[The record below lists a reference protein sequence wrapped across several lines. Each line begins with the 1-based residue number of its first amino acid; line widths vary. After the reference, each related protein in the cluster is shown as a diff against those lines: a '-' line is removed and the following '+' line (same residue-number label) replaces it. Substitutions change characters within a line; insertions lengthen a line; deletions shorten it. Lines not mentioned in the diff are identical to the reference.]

1 MGEEL
6 QGDIPTWPVRARTEL
21 TEERILESAEV
32 GEDEGQAVC
41 VRAIFGS
48 MRERAKLYAEQMLLL
63 TEFFTRDP
71 DVSGCLDD
79 ADISAMKV
87 ALGLRCSIP
96 QAEAQIRDAHRSV
109 ELMPQTFDALA
120 AGDLPEDFHHYLLRR
135 MRRLGDE
142 QAGVVDAHVAS
153 WDLRSISR
161 GQFERHVRLLVALV
175 NAGTLTMPQSPMR
188 DVRLD
193 TTDPESGTA
202 TLLVSGPIPEI
213 TALAHRLDV
222 SARDVQRAQRHALQ
236 DELEGP
242 LPFDIDE
249 TLRERGRPLSLATLR
264 YAILTHSMLD
274 IDPVQETSTAYKI
287 LVTVPAMTLMGLE
300 DAPATLNGITPI
312 PAEQA
317 RDLAAGHST
326 WQRIL
331 TDPITGAYLPV
342 AAETYHPTAQMRLQL
357 RLRHPV
363 CAAPGCARP
372 TVLAAE
378 DDHILEYDH
387 EHPDRGGPTSLWNL
401 HRLCWLHHQQK
412 TAGRTDPVRD
422 PEDSEDHA
430 RDAAGRSPISTTW
443 DIDQEVRARTREERD
458 LLTPI
463 LATLLAT
470 SWEQHQRA
478 HADAA
483 RLREEQERTPPAQRS
498 AEERRIIRRRAE
510 GRPSTPPPKPSDG
523 GDDPPPKPSD
533 GRDDPPPF

>member
-21 TEERILESAEV
+21 TEERIVESAET

-41 VRAIFGS
+41 VRAIHGT
-48 MRERAKLYAEQMLLL
+48 MRDRARLYAEQMLLL

-71 DVSGCLDD
+71 DAAGCLED
-79 ADISAMKV
+79 ADLSAIKV
-87 ALGLRCSIP
+87 ALGLRCGIP
-96 QAEAQIRDAHRSV
+96 QAEARIRDAHRSV
-109 ELMPQTFDALA
+109 ELMPLTFEVLS

-135 MRRLGDE
+135 MRRLSDE
-142 QAGVVDAHVAS
+142 QVGIVDAHVAG

-161 GQFERHVRLLVALV
+161 SQFERHVRLLVSLV
-175 NAGTLTMPQSPMR
+175 GAGSLTMPRSPVR
-188 DVRLD
+188 DVRLEV
-193 TTDPESGTA
+193 TDPESGTA
-202 TLLVSGPIPEI
+202 SLLVSGPIPEI

-222 SARDVQRAQRHALQ
+222 SARDVQKAQRHALQ

-249 TLRERGRPLSLATLR
+249 NLRERGRPLSLATLR

-274 IDPVQETSTAYKI
+274 IDPVQETATAYKI

-300 DAPATLNGITPI
+300 DAPATLNGITPL

-326 WQRIL
+326 WHRIL

-342 AAETYHPTAQMRLQL
+342 VAETYQPTAQMRIQL
-357 RLRHPV
+357 RLRHPI
-363 CAAPGCARP
+363 CAAPGCTRP

-387 EHPDRGGPTSLWNL
+387 VHPERGGPTCLWNL

-412 TAGRTDPVRD
+412 TAGLTDPVRD
-422 PEDSEDHA
+422 PEDPGDPA
-430 RDAAGRSPISTTW
+430 RDAAGRRPVETTW
-443 DIDQEVRARTREERD
+443 EIDQEIRARTREERD
-458 LLTPI
+458 LVTPI
-463 LATLLAT
+463 LAKLLAA
-470 SWEQHQRA
+470 SWEHHQRA
-478 HADAA
+478 HAGAA
-483 RLREEQERTPPAQRS
+483 RLREEQQRTPPAQRT
-498 AEERRIIRRRAE
+498 AEERRLIRRRAE
-510 GRPSTPPPKPSDG
+510 GRPTAPA
-523 GDDPPPKPSD
+523 PKPSD
-533 GRDDPPPF
+533 GRSDPPPF